1 MAQIRPDVK
10 KNFLGIDS
18 DHSNDL
24 FPPNNLLDALNVRLH
39 DNSTGGK
46 LNVTNTQGN
55 MLVDTASIASDG
67 INYLTI
73 GCFEQQSM
81 GKMYYFN
88 HHLTGTNDGIYE
100 LDMNT
105 LAIVIVLQGPI
116 LNFSTAVIGSVN
128 VIDNKMILFSDNV
141 NPPRLIDIALA
152 KQGYYTTPQSIML
165 IKAQPQYVPGY
176 ADLDYTQNG
185 NPVSAAPTY
194 ISNSLINANNLKK
207 QLFQIKYRY
216 QYEDN
221 LHSAWSGASRTPL
234 PLNEN
239 SNIVNTVNTNN
250 NGIKFTFFTGN
261 RYVRKIDFAYSAD
274 GLNWAIFKTADKVL
288 DSIPD
293 NTIWGQA
300 QYTSSLT
307 PYPDD
312 KFVFFNNNIG
322 TPVPIIDTSSNFDDV
337 PFTVG
342 ASSVANGNTIL
353 LGNVTKGRPNLNNDV
368 DSNGNPITMN
378 INLSTTNLIKVATQP
393 FFAYLALQYPLAYG
407 ANQENARVYQIALSG
422 TPLVGD
428 NINMTFANGT
438 NLYAYNYIVVV
449 GDTLTT
455 VIARLIILLGQGAY
469 VSTLNPN
476 SFFYILG
483 ANGNGIYL
491 EGVAVTASQGS
502 IMGFSKLP
510 NVILSAASQLIYKSA
525 PRYKDSNR
533 YVFVLSYKDEFGRP
547 GSAQQDTSF
556 KLSGY
561 NSTINTPSLYAT
573 GGSLCAINWNIYHNP
588 PAWAKYYSWGR
599 STRLKDQGFVQWFT
613 NKIEPSDNNKSE
625 IKVFIDGIRLS
636 GIGSPTKNLDN
647 TVSANNG
654 TLPNSIIKYQF
665 SVGDR
670 ISFIKTYNQ
679 NNIADTAFGFCP
691 FFDTEITSFIQN
703 PTKTYAQSGFT
714 DTGIIVLG
722 GTLFQTDITTINTV
736 DVIGK
741 FLVAGGFTKRINYVV
756 TTSNFLAQFPGHVGF
771 VLDSATQNMHVDSFE
786 ILEFGDVITCS
797 APPYTVTNVSLVEL
811 YTPRKPATG
820 VQDTYYEFGERYD
833 IINGQHSV
841 TSGQFTRGDIYQ
853 KARSMAFYGG
863 YIYPQ
868 DNYLNQ
874 YPKLPTALE
883 IVTDPNYNDTY
894 VSNKS
899 DNGRPMA
906 EDPNSAL
913 VNYYTQINFS
923 QSYFSNTT
931 INGLATFYYQNFKEY
946 DRNYQSIQYILVKG
960 QKAII
965 FQELRTGFIP
975 INQQITLAGDGKT
988 SLQLSQTLLNN
999 INYYEYA
1006 GGIGKNPES
1015 IEIGLTGEYF
1025 IDYKNSNICRL
1036 SNDGV
1041 VSISDNLANTLFIN
1055 QFAKYK
1061 AIGIPPKVY
1070 TSYDR
1075 NRDSLIIAFSPA
1087 SDGSTLTV
1095 EFHDGSEQ
1103 ETKRWTSRFSYAPD
1117 YMGSA
1122 FTDVYSWKNG
1132 LAYKH
1137 GVLVDSKGV
1146 GIYNNF
1152 YGVQY
1157 PSQLRMVFNNQPEVN
1172 KSFMNVA
1179 VQSDSI
1185 WTWDNIVTTSNQTSR
1200 LPAAAFNLDD
1210 GYNKSEDIYYA
1221 DLLCDTSNGGSLVD
1235 GNDLKG
1241 NKLFAT
1247 LTSTSTVKTSLFSV
1261 TLNSIYSPNSGY

>member
-1 MAQIRPDVK
+1 MDIRPDVK
-10 KNFLGIDS
+10 KNFLGLDS
-18 DHSNDL
+18 DHSFDL
-24 FPPNNLLDALNVRLH
+24 MPPNSLIDALNIRLH
-39 DNSTGGK
+39 DNSQAGK
-46 LNVTNTQGN
+46 LNVYNTQGN
-55 MLVDTASIASDG
+55 KLVDVNSVASDG

-73 GCFEQQSM
+73 GCFEQQASS
-81 GKMYYFN
+81 KMYYFN
-88 HHLTGTNDGIYE
+88 KHLTGTNDGIYE
-100 LDMNT
+100 LDMNS
-105 LAIVIVLQGPI
+105 LVIVPLVTGPI
-116 LNFSTAVIGSVN
+116 LSFTIGVIGSVS
-128 VIDNKMILFSDNV
+128 VIDNKLLLFSDGV
-141 NPPRLIDIALA
+141 NPPRLIDINLA
-152 KQGYYTTPQSIML
+152 KQGYYTTPESIML
-165 IKAQPQYVPGY
+165 IKAQPQYIPGF
-176 ADLDYTQNG
+176 DDQDWTILS
-185 NPVSAAPTY
+185 NPVPIYTPQY
-194 ISNSLINANNLKK
+194 ISNPLINANNVKK
-207 QLFQIKYRY
+207 QLFQFRYRY

-221 LHSAWSGASRTPL
+221 LHSAWSGASRTAL

-261 RYVRKIDFAYSAD
+261 SYVKKIDLAVSSD
-274 GLNWAIFKTADKVL
+274 GLNWSIFATADKVL
-288 DSIPD
+288 DNMADNISWGRAPYSPSI
-293 NTIWGQA
+293 
-300 QYTSSLT
+300 T
-307 PYPDD
+307 PNADD

-322 TPVPIIDTSSNFDDV
+322 LPIAIIDSSSNFDDV
-337 PFTVG
+337 PFTAGSV
-342 ASSVANGNTIL
+342 SVANGNTIL

-378 INLSTTNLIKVATQP
+378 INLSTTNLVRVATQP
-393 FFAYLALQYPLAYG
+393 FFAYLALQYPLAFG
-407 ANQENARVYQIALSG
+407 NITENARVYQIALSG

-428 NINMTFANGT
+428 TVGMTFADGSS
-438 NLYAYNYIVVV
+438 LYPYYYVIVA

-455 VIARLIILLGQGAY
+455 IIARLVAMIGAGAY
-469 VSTLNPN
+469 VSTVNIN
-476 SFFYILG
+476 SFYFVCG
-483 ANGNGIYL
+483 ADGAGIYL
-491 EGVAVTASQGS
+491 DGVAIHASQGR
-502 IMGFSKLP
+502 ILGFSKLP
-510 NVILSAASQLIYKSA
+510 FVALSPTSQLIYKSV

-533 YVFVLSYKDEFGRP
+533 YVFVLQYYDEFGRP
-547 GSAQQDTSF
+547 GAAQQDTSY
-556 KLSGY
+556 KASGY
-561 NSTINTPSLYAT
+561 NSTINTPSPYAT

-588 PAWAKYYSWGR
+588 PAWAKYYAWGR
-599 STRLKDQGFVQWFT
+599 SARLKDQGFVQWFT

-636 GIGSPTKNLDN
+636 GIGSPTKNLDG

-654 TLPNSIIKYQF
+654 TLPNSVIKYQF

-670 ISFIKTYNQ
+670 ISFLKTYNQ
-679 NNIADTAFGFCP
+679 NNIGDPAFGFCP

-714 DTGIIVLG
+714 DTGIIIIG
-722 GTLFQTDITTINTV
+722 GALFQTDITTINTL
-736 DVIGK
+736 DVVGK
-741 FLVAGGFTKRINYVV
+741 FLVAGGITKRINYVV
-756 TTSNFLAQFPGHVGF
+756 TSANPVNNFPGHVGL
-771 VLDSATQNMHVDSFE
+771 VLDSPTQNMHVESFE

-797 APPYTVTNVSLVEL
+797 APPFTVTNVSLVEL

-906 EDPNSAL
+906 EDPNAAT

-931 INGLATFYYQNFKEY
+931 VNGLSTFYFQNFKEY
-946 DRNYQSIQYILVKG
+946 DRNYQSIQFILVKG

-1015 IEIGLTGEYF
+1015 VEIGLQGDYF

-1036 SNDGV
+1036 GGDGV
-1041 VSISDNLANTLFIN
+1041 TSISDNLVNTLFIN
-1055 QFAKYK
+1055 QFNKYK
-1061 AIGIPPKVY
+1061 AVGQPPKVY
-1070 TSYDR
+1070 TTYDR
-1075 NRDSLIIAFSPA
+1075 NRDTLIVAFSPA
-1087 SDGSTLTV
+1087 PDGTGLTV

-1103 ETKRWTSRFSYAPD
+1103 ETKRWTSRFSYMPD
-1117 YMGSA
+1117 YMGAA

-1137 GVLVDSKGV
+1137 ECLTDANGV
-1146 GIYNNF
+1146 GVYNNF

-1157 PSQLRMVFNNQPEVN
+1157 PSQMRMVFNNQPTVN
-1172 KSFMNVA
+1172 KSFMSVA
-1179 VQSDSI
+1179 IQSTGL
-1185 WTWDNIVTTSNQTSR
+1185 WTWDIINTTIGQISH
-1200 LPAAAFNLDD
+1200 LPASAFNLDD
-1210 GYNKSEDIYYA
+1210 GFNTSEGIYYA
-1221 DLLCDTSNGGSLVD
+1221 DLLCDTNTGSLYD

-1241 NKLFAT
+1241 NKLFALIT
-1247 LTSTSTVKTSLFSV
+1247 NTQAVKTKLFSV
-1261 TLNSIYSPNSGY
+1261 TLNSIYSPNSGA

>member
-24 FPPNNLLDALNVRLH
+24 FPPNSLLDALNVRLH

-46 LNVTNTQGN
+46 LNVYNTQGN

-67 INYLTI
+67 INYVTI

-105 LAIVIVLQGPI
+105 LAIVVVLQGPI
-116 LNFSTAVIGSVN
+116 LNFSTAIIGSVN
-128 VIDNKMILFSDNV
+128 VIDNKMLLFSDGI
-141 NPPRLIDIALA
+141 NPPRLLDIALA

-239 SNIVNTVNTNN
+239 SNIVNTINTNN

-378 INLSTTNLIKVATQP
+378 INLNTTPTTLVATQP
-393 FFAYLALQYPLAYG
+393 FIMFV
-407 ANQENARVYQIALSG
+407 NQVVSGNNIAQNNYYIQLTG
-422 TPLVGD
+422 TPNIGDKVGYA
-428 NINMTFANGT
+428 ITNGT
-438 NLYAYNYIVVV
+438 TTYSYFYTVVA
-449 GDTLTT
+449 GDTLLSISTYLVNLVGNSVYASQVTT
-455 VIARLIILLGQGAY
+455 SPCVFRHLIDSNYGFVAPG
-469 VSTLNPN
+469 P
-476 SFFYILG
+476 
-483 ANGNGIYL
+483 
-491 EGVAVTASQGS
+491 AVTPGPNTKSFYPSQ
-502 IMGFSKLP
+502 F
-510 NVILSAASQLIYKSA
+510 A
-525 PRYKDSNR
+525 YKDANR
-533 YVFVLSYKDEFGRP
+533 YVFVLTYKDEFGRP
-547 GSAQQDTSF
+547 GSAQQDTSY
-556 KLSGY
+556 KALGY
-561 NSTINTPSLYAT
+561 NSTVNTPTLDTT
-573 GGSLCAINWNIYHNP
+573 GGSLSNITWQINHNP
-588 PAWAKYYSWGR
+588 PAWARYYSWGR
-599 STRLKDQGFVQWFT
+599 STRLKDQSFVQWFT
-613 NKIEPSDNNKSE
+613 NKIEASDNNKNE
-625 IKVFIDGIRLS
+625 VKVFIDGIRLS
-636 GIGSPTKNLDN
+636 GIGNGIRNLDGTISNN
-647 TVSANNG
+647 TG
-654 TLPNSIIKYQF
+654 TLPNSVIKYSF
-665 SVGDR
+665 TVGDR
-670 ISFIKTYNQ
+670 ITFIKKYDP
-679 NNIADTAFGFCP
+679 NNLASQSFTPYFE
-691 FFDTEITSFIQN
+691 TEITSFIQN
-703 PTKTYAQSGFT
+703 PRKTYTQNGSINNASVSVNGINGTGPTRSYFIT
-714 DTGIIVLG
+714 DTSVLG
-722 GTLFQTDITTINTV
+722 
-736 DVIGK
+736 DVAGK
-741 FLVAGGFTKRINYVV
+741 FISFGG
-756 TTSNFLAQFPGHVGF
+756 TSKMIRGKHTAYDISTGNAIATLE
-771 VLDSATQNMHVDSFE
+771 LDSSSASVSVDTFDIFE
-786 ILEFGDVITCS
+786 YGDVITCQT
-797 APPYTVTNVSLVEL
+797 PPFPYTNTHLVEL
-811 YTPRKPATG
+811 WTPRKSASD
-820 VQDTYYEFGERYD
+820 VQNTYFEFGERYD
-833 IINGQHSV
+833 VINGQHSV
-841 TSGQFTRGDIYQ
+841 TSGTFKRGDVFQ
-853 KARSMAFYGG
+853 KARSMVFWGNY
-863 YIYPQ
+863 YYPQ
-868 DNYLNQ
+868 DNYTRTYN
-874 YPKLPTALE
+874 KLGLVSE

-894 VSNKS
+894 ISNKS

-931 INGLATFYYQNFKEY
+931 INGLSTFYFQNFKEY

-1015 IEIGLTGEYF
+1015 IEIGLIGEYF

-1036 SNDGV
+1036 SGDGV
-1041 VSISDNLANTLFIN
+1041 TSISDKLCNTLFIN
-1055 QFAKYK
+1055 QFNKYK
-1061 AIGIPPKVY
+1061 SVGVPPKVY

-1075 NRDSLIIAFSPA
+1075 NRDTLIIAFSPA
-1087 SDGSTLTV
+1087 NDGSTLTV

-1117 YMGSA
+1117 YMGAA

-1261 TLNSIYSPNSGY
+1261 TLNSIYSPNSGL